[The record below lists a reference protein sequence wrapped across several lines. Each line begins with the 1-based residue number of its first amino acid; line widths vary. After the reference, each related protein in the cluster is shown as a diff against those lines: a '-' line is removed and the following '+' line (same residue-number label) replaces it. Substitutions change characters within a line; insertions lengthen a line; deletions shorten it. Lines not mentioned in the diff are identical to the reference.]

1 MPEIGQTVS
10 HYKTIENISGGGR
23 GEVSP
28 AEDRHTSHQVAFKAL
43 AQEQAHD
50 AVGLDCFKYGVV
62 LLLREES
69 QGM

>member
-10 HYKTIENISGGGR
+10 HYKTIEKISRGGR
-23 GEVSP
+23 GEVCP
-28 AEDRHTSHQVAFKAL
+28 AEDRHTSHQVAL
-43 AQEQAHD
+43 EVLGHEYTHD
-50 AVGLDCFKYGVV
+50 AVGLDCFEREVM